1 MQRRRRCGLLPATCR
16 GADKGG
22 VSLFQKEIPLP
33 YTLPEKICIAS
44 VRLEELRRLP
54 IATCCARRSRVER
67 CHTTCL
73 CSYYPLLRSRWRLC
87 ALRMRHTPCGCRSA
101 HLVEV
106 QTNLLL
112 PTMHTVSIMRTAA
125 SEAMPHSASCLPPSK
140 RHSRLTTVRRGCC
153 QVATRR
159 DSWRSHV
166 HRTRLRSACS
176 HSSYKLPMPGV
187 EGPSPRLSLG
197 DSKGVFSSER
207 EYPLWCRGAHAALPP
222 ALTREKV
229 QSFRAILPSARR
241 AESTCAPAGAKK
253 EHPYGCS
260 FSNR

>member
-1 MQRRRRCGLLPATCR
+1 MPFCLRN
-16 GADKGG
+16 
-22 VSLFQKEIPLP
+22 EI
-33 YTLPEKICIAS
+33 A
-44 VRLEELRRLP
+44 
-54 IATCCARRSRVER
+54 CARQSRVSIAIR
-67 CHTTCL
+67 FA
-73 CSYYPLLRSRWRLC
+73 SAPIIR
-87 ALRMRHTPCGCRSA
+87 CRSA

-106 QTNLLL
+106 RSNYRL
-112 PTMHTVSIMRTAA
+112 PEHSSMRRAQQCRYFA
-125 SEAMPHSASCLPPSK
+125 SSLPPSK

-176 HSSYKLPMPGV
+176 HSSYKLPMLGV
-187 EGPSPRLSLG
+187 KGPSPRLSLG

-229 QSFRAILPSARR
+229 QPFRAILPSARR
-241 AESTCAPAGAKK
+241 AESTCAPASAKK
-253 EHPYGCS
+253 STLTGALFQIAE
-260 FSNR
+260 N

>member
-1 MQRRRRCGLLPATCR
+1 MEMPTR
-16 GADKGG
+16 GDAAFR
-22 VSLFQKEIPLP
+22 VAIRF
-33 YTLPEKICIAS
+33 AS
-44 VRLEELRRLP
+44 APTIR
-54 IATCCARRSRVER
+54 CCAAVDGSA
-67 CHTTCL
+67 
-73 CSYYPLLRSRWRLC
+73 
-87 ALRMRHTPCGCRSA
+87 ALRMRRTPCGCRSA
-101 HLVEV
+101 YLVEV
-106 QTNLLL
+106 RSNHRL
-112 PTMHTVSIMRTAA
+112 PEHSSMRRAQQGRYFA
-125 SEAMPHSASCLPPSK
+125 SSLPPSK

-229 QSFRAILPSARR
+229 QPFRAILPSARR